1 MTRKGIRLFGAYVKE
16 NIGGIALA
24 ICAALMLTAL
34 FYLYELPKEPLIYAL
49 ALIGAIALLPFL
61 LKYAYIKK
69 RHTELEAILNNI
81 AQVLGELPPPHGV
94 LEHDYSDMLKKLD
107 EARNRLTGE
116 YEKEIGDML
125 EQYTLWAHQI
135 KTPIAAMRLLIQSN
149 ASADELASELFKI
162 EQYVE
167 TALCIMRSGGNSP
180 DFVIRNCDVDETVRK
195 CVRKYAR
202 LFVLNRLK
210 LELSETHITALT
222 DEKWLAFAIEQA
234 LSNALKYTPSGKISI
249 YARGSVLVIADTG
262 IGIAPQALPRIFER
276 GYTGSNGRGDMKAT
290 GIGLYLSKRMLS
302 MLGHAI
308 WAESEPSKG
317 TRIMIDLSRD
327 ELEIE

>member
-49 ALIGAIALLPFL
+49 ALVGAIALLPFL

-149 ASADELASELFKI
+149 ASADELAAELFKI

-167 TALCIMRSGGNSP
+167 TALGIMRQVGMTRREIRSSVRSQVLTVFFLPLAAAGVHMAFAFPMIRLILTMFGLTNS
-180 DFVIRNCDVDETVRK
+180 
-195 CVRKYAR
+195 R
-202 LFVLNRLK
+202 LFMICALLCFAVFSLVYLAAYVLTAKRYYK
-210 LELSETHITALT
+210 IVSSPSE
-222 DEKWLAFAIEQA
+222 
-234 LSNALKYTPSGKISI
+234 
-249 YARGSVLVIADTG
+249 
-262 IGIAPQALPRIFER
+262 
-276 GYTGSNGRGDMKAT
+276 
-290 GIGLYLSKRMLS
+290 
-302 MLGHAI
+302 
-308 WAESEPSKG
+308 
-317 TRIMIDLSRD
+317 
-327 ELEIE
+327 

>member
-1 MTRKGIRLFGAYVKE
+1 MTRKGIRLFWAYVKE

-49 ALIGAIALLPFL
+49 ALVGAIALLPFL

-81 AQVLGELPPPHGV
+81 AQVLGELPPPYGV

-149 ASADELASELFKI
+149 ASSRGDEYKESQAHICSVCRGVCRSHGDALYNTVSFEQQRASFQNSSPGAFDGNCRNNNI
-162 EQYVE
+162 FRDSY
-167 TALCIMRSGGNSP
+167 ALCQQLRH
-180 DFVIRNCDVDETVRK
+180 E
-195 CVRKYAR
+195 A
-202 LFVLNRLK
+202 
-210 LELSETHITALT
+210 
-222 DEKWLAFAIEQA
+222 
-234 LSNALKYTPSGKISI
+234 
-249 YARGSVLVIADTG
+249 
-262 IGIAPQALPRIFER
+262 APA
-276 GYTGSNGRGDMKAT
+276 
-290 GIGLYLSKRMLS
+290 
-302 MLGHAI
+302 
-308 WAESEPSKG
+308 
-317 TRIMIDLSRD
+317 
-327 ELEIE
+327 